1 MAYVTMTSILSG
13 TISTRLLDI
22 DEDQYQYWKLKRKM
36 GMTCKLVQDEFP
48 HLNPSDRDFLLMGT
62 TQREWDHMYS
72 EPEPEPVPEAMNA
85 LYNHRKSF
93 ASYLGKALG
102 VRT

>member
-1 MAYVTMTSILSG
+1 MAHVTMTSILSG